1 MATLVTQPRSQERRS
16 RVKWP
21 SSLSFPLILF
31 LIVTCFYWRLVFTYQ
46 FDWMWSPD
54 LADQILPW
62 WQEEARQLQHG
73 QFPLWDTHSWMGQP
87 FLGQAQP
94 GAAYPLNWML
104 WLVPRAHGFIQMWA
118 VQWYYVIV
126 HYMAAL
132 FAYLLCR
139 DLGRSRPA
147 SLIAGLAF
155 GLAGY
160 VGGTD
165 WPQMVNGAVWTP
177 LVFLFLLRAVRGF
190 HPASSAALSGACI
203 GMAWLSGHHQIPIFL
218 TLASAGVW
226 LFYVLRDGH
235 LNWRLTRLAALALAI
250 APIVGA
256 LQIFPAQEYGRLAWR
271 WADAADH
278 VGWNDVIPYYV
289 HARHA
294 MHPIHLFGILIPGLS
309 DNSDPFFGVIAI
321 SLAIL
326 AIAIWWREPAVKLF
340 SAIALAGLVYSLGAH
355 SVFQGFIYAVVP
367 FVEKARVPAAA
378 IFLFHAGCATL
389 AAFGV
394 DALIARKEP
403 DESHLLWIRRVG
415 IGAAAVGLV
424 IATVALVILLH
435 KKLIWDFDDRVV
447 MTMLAALALAAI
459 LYACRTHNLTRRQA
473 ATLLTLLLLFEV
485 GANANLLLADRND
498 PDGRKALDKAWGN
511 RDIAAFFERQ
521 PRPFRVDNQTDD
533 IVDNWGDYYNVDF
546 VRAQAGVTVN
556 SFRLE
561 TNTASTQKLLG
572 AKFTVSRGAAGG
584 GQTEVFQGASG
595 IKVYQNSGIFPH
607 AWAVHQ
613 TLGIRSVDAG
623 RAFVQNRVEELR
635 SKALVMGSD
644 APSLT
649 PCASAADTVQVVK
662 YAPSK
667 VTLAA
672 DMTCEGMLVLSDTYY
687 PGWSATVD
695 GESAKIYE
703 VDMAFRGV
711 LVPQGAHTIAFQY
724 RPASVFWGAG
734 LTFAGLTGV
743 ALLTLSSRKK
753 RPLGHPH
760 HH

>member
-1 MATLVTQPRSQERRS
+1 MATLAEPHHELRPI
-16 RVKWP
+16 RVRWP
-21 SSLSFPLILF
+21 SSLTFPLILF
-31 LIVTCFYWRLVFTYQ
+31 LIVTSFYWRLVFTYQ

-87 FLGQAQP
+87 FLGEAQP
-94 GAAYPLNWML
+94 GAAYPLNWIL
-104 WLVPRAHGFIQMWA
+104 WLVPRSHGFIQMWA
-118 VQWYYVIV
+118 IQWYYVIV

-160 VGGTD
+160 LGGTD

-190 HPASSAALSGACI
+190 HPRTSAALSGACL

-226 LFYVLRDGH
+226 LFYILRDGH
-235 LNWRLTRLAALALAI
+235 LNWRWTRLAALAMALA
-250 APIVGA
+250 PMVGA
-256 LQIFPAQEYGRLAWR
+256 LQILPAREYGKLAWR

-294 MHPIHLFGILIPGLS
+294 LHPIHLFGIVIPGLN

-321 SLAIL
+321 TLAIL
-326 AIAIWWREPAVKLF
+326 GVAIWWREPLVKLF
-340 SAIALAGLVYSLGAH
+340 SAIAVAGLAYSLGTY
-355 SVFQGFIYAVVP
+355 SVFQGFLYAVVP
-367 FVEKARVPAAA
+367 FVEKARAPAAA
-378 IFLFHAGCATL
+378 IFLFHAACATL

-394 DALIARKEP
+394 DALIASREP
-403 DESHLLWIRRVG
+403 GEFHTLWIRRVS
-415 IGAAAVGLV
+415 IGVAGLGAV
-424 IATVALVILLH
+424 IATVALVILLRM
-435 KKLIWDFDDRVV
+435 KLAWDFDDRVV
-447 MTMLAALALAAI
+447 ITMLAAFTLAAI
-459 LYACRTHNLTRRQA
+459 LYACRTHNLTRHQA
-473 ATLLTLLLLFEV
+473 AALLTLLLLFEV
-485 GANANLLLADRND
+485 GANASILLADRND
-498 PDGRKALDKAWGN
+498 PEGRRALDKAWGN
-511 RDIAAFFERQ
+511 RDIASFFERQ
-521 PRPFRVDNQTDD
+521 PRPFRVDNQTED

-546 VRAQAGVTVN
+546 VVAQAGVTVN

-561 TNTASTQKLLG
+561 TNTAATQKLLG
-572 AKFTVSRGAAGG
+572 TRFTLSRGAAGA
-584 GQTEVFQGASG
+584 GQSEIFQGASG

-613 TLGIRSVDAG
+613 TLRIRNVDEG
-623 RAFVQNRVEELR
+623 RAIVQNRLEELR
-635 SKALVMGSD
+635 AKALFMGSD
-644 APSLT
+644 GPPLT
-649 PCASAADTVQVVK
+649 PCASAADTVRVVK

-667 VTLAA
+667 VTLAVE
-672 DMTCEGMLVLSDTYY
+672 MTCDGMVILSDTYY

-695 GESAKIYE
+695 GRSANIYE

-711 LVPQGAHTIAFQY
+711 LVRKGAHTIAFQY

-734 LTFAGLTGV
+734 LTFSGLAGV

-753 RPLGHPH
+753 RRLGHPH